1 MLTLDPIVAA
11 SVTLETT
18 NHMWKI
24 IVTTNPGKL
33 QKEPR
38 VLTTSMYPTKE
49 EAEAAAEQLRLLVGW
64 KKGTPCHEKSSR
76 GKFKFYN
83 YLVTDP
89 VQC

>member
-1 MLTLDPIVAA
+1 MLTLGLTTAA
-11 SVTLETT
+11 SVISEITKT
-18 NHMWKI
+18 MWKI

-38 VLTTSMYPTKE
+38 VLTTSKYPTKE
-49 EAEAAAEQLRLLVGW
+49 EAEAAAEQLRLLTAW
-64 KKGTPCHEKSSR
+64 KKGTPCHEKTTR

-89 VQC
+89 TQC